1 MYVDLILLPPP
12 SPPTYAK
19 SIEVIPAYIQRES
32 PNIGHELMKFIMVG
46 HLFILL
52 IFSNP
57 SEGKKIYNIL

>member
-1 MYVDLILLPPP
+1 MYVDLILLRP
-12 SPPTYAK
+12 SLPTYAK

-57 SEGKKIYNIL
+57 SKGKKIYNIL